1 MIAAA
6 GGIGLS
12 RCDGGTTV
20 IPDFSTLTAEQA
32 AQFRE
37 HVVGREDAR
46 LADLAR
52 WVAATTGPLDAL
64 DGSIDSIEALWV
76 WFLKFRAS
84 KFPGVPD
91 GPRPSVLIEMS
102 KAPPKLREYWR
113 SQYVA
118 ETMQHYLFRVV
129 RRVDPGARWAVQ
141 PDPASEEF
149 QRTVIVTGGRSVD
162 ITSPIMTMAMIAHIG
177 VVLVDE
183 PTKLQENFLHYF
195 GWSDDVPAVAP
206 GPSVLAPYLEQ
217 PVVALDDPRRQPPVF
232 EQVAGR
238 AVEKRGEGG
247 VPAPAKAEK
256 VATTPDETAP
266 LSDLIL
272 ASQGSEL
279 ENLESA
285 KPISAT
291 SVATTM
297 KKLGFVDAEGK
308 RISAA
313 KLRAPEG
320 QFVLGNDLVLVETIA
335 AGGRLRALMVQPIN
349 IKKDAWGEVFAA
361 FVALAVK
368 QRLRFASE
376 DEF

>member
-1 MIAAA
+1 MMASVSGTRRIVRAGLVFSGIVMAGLAAA
-6 GGIGLS
+6 Q
-12 RCDGGTTV
+12 TV
-20 IPDFSTLTAEQA
+20 RD
-32 AQFRE
+32 
-37 HVVGREDAR
+37 
-46 LADLAR
+46 
-52 WVAATTGPLDAL
+52 
-64 DGSIDSIEALWV
+64 
-76 WFLKFRAS
+76 
-84 KFPGVPD
+84 
-91 GPRPSVLIEMS
+91 
-102 KAPPKLREYWR
+102 
-113 SQYVA
+113 
-118 ETMQHYLFRVV
+118 
-129 RRVDPGARWAVQ
+129 
-141 PDPASEEF
+141 
-149 QRTVIVTGGRSVD
+149 
-162 ITSPIMTMAMIAHIG
+162 
-177 VVLVDE
+177 
-183 PTKLQENFLHYF
+183 
-195 GWSDDVPAVAP
+195 
-206 GPSVLAPYLEQ
+206 
-217 PVVALDDPRRQPPVF
+217 
-232 EQVAGR
+232 
-238 AVEKRGEGG
+238 EGG

-320 QFVLGNDLVLVETIA
+320 QFVLGYDLVLVETIA